1 MDLKAREYNKFT
13 YMRFIFAAI
22 WSIMINNDYSWDVIK
37 IKKIYRQTFTVDST
51 QTDFADNM
59 KPSQLLGRMQ
69 DAAGNHSNILGIGR
83 EKLMNEHN
91 AFWMLVRL
99 QYRLFRPIH
108 SGEMLTVETW
118 ARSIRGA
125 ITLRDFA
132 FYVDGICVGDAQSGW
147 ITADYETRKI
157 LRPANAG
164 LTDDFLC
171 AERSEGEAISTLNIQ
186 EELPFSHERRVELSD
201 LDVNCH
207 LNNTKYGD
215 IVFDAL
221 SADELKNGYI
231 SWFRLNFQ
239 KECLLHE
246 TVKVS
251 ALKNTSSTFVC
262 GDKNGERCFEAEV
275 EISPNKVS

>member
-1 MDLKAREYNKFT
+1 M
-13 YMRFIFAAI
+13 
-22 WSIMINNDYSWDVIK
+22 IK

-51 QTDFADNM
+51 QTDFAGNI
-59 KPSQLLGRMQ
+59 KPSQILSRMQ
-69 DAAGNHSNILGIGR
+69 DAAGNHSIILGNGR
-83 EKLMNEHN
+83 ETLMKHN

-99 QYRLFRPIH
+99 QYRLLRPIH
-108 SGEMLTVETW
+108 TGEMLTVETW

-132 FYVDGICVGDAQSGW
+132 FFVDGVCVGNAQSGW
-147 ITADYETRKI
+147 ITADCETRKI
-157 LRPANAG
+157 IRPSSAG

-171 AERSEGEAISTLNIQ
+171 TERSEGEAISPLNIQ
-186 EELPFSHERRVELSD
+186 EELPFSHFRRVELSD

-221 SADELKNGYI
+221 SDNELKNGYI
-231 SWFRLNFQ
+231 SRFRLNFQ

-251 ALKNTSSTFVC
+251 ARKEGTSTFVC
-262 GDKNGERCFEAEV
+262 GDKDGTRCFEAEV
-275 EISPNKVS
+275 EISPNEEI